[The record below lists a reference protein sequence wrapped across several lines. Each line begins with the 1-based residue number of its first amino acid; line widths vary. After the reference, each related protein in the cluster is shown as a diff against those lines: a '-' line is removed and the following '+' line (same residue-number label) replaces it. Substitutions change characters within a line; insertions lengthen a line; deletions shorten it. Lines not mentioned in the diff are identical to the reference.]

1 MYENDMSKSIW
12 LRGIFLSKHKN
23 YILMHHGK
31 FWNNLIKEMIE
42 VTKDVY
48 PDADT
53 SLSSAYISECR
64 QYWGKMWDYIC
75 ICTDCVNALKTTES
89 FDEIGSVYDTYITKT
104 KLGTAVR
111 TYKNAEAP
119 IEQWQYYA
127 NKYNSMREDL
137 LNTMSYLPN
146 GDAEHFNKYVHS
158 EEMKQTIDDI
168 VWITVLL
175 SESYEQVKAKK
186 NVKTF
191 SDIEH
196 LAYRLFSENENIRN
210 EYSLKYNEIL
220 IDEYQDTNG
229 LQDSIFT
236 LISRDNKN
244 MFMVGD
250 LKQSIYRF
258 RGGDPT
264 IFKKKYSLDSDEIEI
279 IHLSQNFR
287 SRMQV
292 IDSINDVFRFNM
304 SQDVGD
310 VNYNDTAAL
319 QREESRECYI
329 NTAENAGNDYKS
341 EFYCIGKSKDSKE
354 SSSDYL
360 EAVTVANRIKRAC

>member
-1 MYENDMSKSIW
+1 
-12 LRGIFLSKHKN
+12 
-23 YILMHHGK
+23 
-31 FWNNLIKEMIE
+31 
-42 VTKDVY
+42 
-48 PDADT
+48 
-53 SLSSAYISECR
+53 
-64 QYWGKMWDYIC
+64 
-75 ICTDCVNALKTTES
+75 
-89 FDEIGSVYDTYITKT
+89 
-104 KLGTAVR
+104 
-111 TYKNAEAP
+111 
-119 IEQWQYYA
+119 
-127 NKYNSMREDL
+127 MREDL

-146 GDAEHFNKYVHS
+146 GNAEHFNKYIHS

-258 RGGDPT
+258 RG
-264 IFKKKYSLDSDEIEI
+264 FLHVAKR
-279 IHLSQNFR
+279 QCRCN
-287 SRMQV
+287 
-292 IDSINDVFRFNM
+292 
-304 SQDVGD
+304 
-310 VNYNDTAAL
+310 
-319 QREESRECYI
+319 QRHRHPATY
-329 NTAENAGNDYKS
+329 
-341 EFYCIGKSKDSKE
+341 
-354 SSSDYL
+354 
-360 EAVTVANRIKRAC
+360 